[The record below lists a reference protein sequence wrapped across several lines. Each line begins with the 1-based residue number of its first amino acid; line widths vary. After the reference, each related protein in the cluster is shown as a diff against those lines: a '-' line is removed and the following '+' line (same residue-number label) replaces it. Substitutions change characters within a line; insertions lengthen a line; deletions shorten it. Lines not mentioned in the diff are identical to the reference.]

1 IHLHLRRR
9 RFRVRRRAGPGLPP
23 GDHRRRNGLH
33 GRDRRRTLAGKP
45 RAQVS
50 RKMNTKDLVRKIEKL
65 TKERMSQGDVIDM
78 GDLRRLK
85 ERKIQ
90 RSILIIEDD
99 ETIRAALKRVFEGEG
114 YRVMAAADGTQLSSV
129 LDDAPVDLIVLDV
142 GLPWI
147 NGFELAEMMK
157 SHSDLKEIPLVFL
170 SARTSDVDVKRG
182 FEVGASDYIKKP
194 FDIEKVKRTVNTLIH
209 LAHG

>member
-1 IHLHLRRR
+1 M
-9 RFRVRRRAGPGLPP
+9 
-23 GDHRRRNGLH
+23 
-33 GRDRRRTLAGKP
+33 
-45 RAQVS
+45 S
-50 RKMNTKDLVRKIEKL
+50 RKINTKDLVQKIEKL
-65 TKERMSQGDVIDM
+65 TKERMSKSDVVDM
-78 GDLRRLK
+78 DDIRRLK

>member
-1 IHLHLRRR
+1 M
-9 RFRVRRRAGPGLPP
+9 
-23 GDHRRRNGLH
+23 
-33 GRDRRRTLAGKP
+33 
-45 RAQVS
+45 S
-50 RKMNTKDLVRKIEKL
+50 RKIDTKDLVYKIEKL
-65 TKERMSQGDVIDM
+65 TKERMSKSDVVDM
-78 GDLRRLK
+78 SDIRRLK

-90 RSILIIEDD
+90 RTILIIEDD

-114 YRVMAAADGTQLSSV
+114 YRVLAAIDGTQLSSV

-147 NGFELAEMMK
+147 NGFELAEMMRANQ
-157 SHSDLKEIPLVFL
+157 DLKEIPLVFL
-170 SARTSDVDVKRG
+170 SARTSDADVKRG

>member
-1 IHLHLRRR
+1 MS
-9 RFRVRRRAGPGLPP
+9 
-23 GDHRRRNGLH
+23 RN
-33 GRDRRRTLAGKP
+33 KI
-45 RAQVS
+45 
-50 RKMNTKDLVRKIEKL
+50 NTKDLVQKIEKL
-65 TKERMSQGDVIDM
+65 TKERMSKSDVVGLDDI
-78 GDLRRLK
+78 RRLK

-90 RSILIIEDD
+90 RTILVIEDD
-99 ETIRAALKRVFEGEG
+99 ETIRAALKRVFESEG
-114 YRVMAAADGTQLSSV
+114 YRVLAAADGTQLSSV

-157 SHSDLKEIPLVFL
+157 ANSDLKEIPLVFL
-170 SARTSDVDVKRG
+170 SARTGDADVKRG

-209 LAHG
+209 LAHD

>member
-1 IHLHLRRR
+1 M
-9 RFRVRRRAGPGLPP
+9 
-23 GDHRRRNGLH
+23 
-33 GRDRRRTLAGKP
+33 
-45 RAQVS
+45 S
-50 RKMNTKDLVRKIEKL
+50 RKINTKDLVQKIERL
-65 TKERMSQGDVIDM
+65 TKERMAKSDVVGID
-78 GDLRRLK
+78 DLRRLK

-99 ETIRAALKRVFEGEG
+99 ETIRAALKRVFETEG

-157 SHSDLKEIPLVFL
+157 ANEDLREIPLVFL
-170 SARTSDVDVKRG
+170 SARTSDADVKRG

-209 LAHG
+209 LAHD